1 VIKDSIEGWADA
13 AHVLL
18 CQYLHQG
25 YYEDYDRITF
35 DFSNIRE
42 KGAVISSGG
51 RAPGAEPL
59 KVALEKID
67 LLCARGSP
75 RDIIACGRLTAS
87 TS

>member
-1 VIKDSIEGWADA
+1 VVKDSIEGWADA

-51 RAPGAEPL
+51 SAPGAEPL

-67 LLCARGSP
+67 APLALEDRRGASSP
-75 RDIIACGRLTAS
+75 AVD
-87 TS
+87 